1 MEISVEELNE
11 LLEKEFERGR
21 NSVKVEIQTISPKTP
36 IDYSPK
42 LGDNSDIWVNYIPA
56 ACKACPQHQSNGGS
70 GICNCVLPDEI
81 IY

>member
-11 LLEKEFERGR
+11 LLSEEFKRGR
-21 NSVKVEIQTISPKTP
+21 NSIEKESKQSNLPF
-36 IDYSPK
+36 D
-42 LGDNSDIWVNYIPA
+42 LMDIIHTTHIPT
-56 ACKACPQHQSNGGS
+56 ACKDCPNHPSNGGS